1 MAKDEFL
8 ELVKEIK
15 DNDKEFEITPR
26 ELLNFFGC
34 EKRTSGNVAYIN
46 RFLDENQLETEPN
59 FVNCWIDG
67 NIIIKHKK
75 KATTKNGIDPIQ
87 RIKILPSSNKEP
99 LYISK
104 DSTLKEAITI
114 MMMHNYSQLPV
125 MNGPRNVVG
134 YVSWETIGYA
144 LTNGQNSPEIKYYTN
159 SDVTKLSYETPLLDA
174 ISTIIEK
181 GFVLVFKQ
189 DNTISGILTIADIS
203 AQFLSVTE
211 PFILLEQIENHIR
224 QILDKKFL
232 VTDLKEFC
240 KIGEIERDIEFI
252 DDLNFG
258 DYILIVGKQENW
270 EKLNL
275 SIERIPFIKQLDKI
289 RQIRNDVMHFDPE
302 GITKEQKEDLIK
314 MSKFLMELRK
324 YN

>member
-15 DNDKEFEITPR
+15 ENDKEFEITPR
-26 ELLNFFGC
+26 ELLNFFSC

-67 NIIIKHKK
+67 NILIKHKK
-75 KATTKNGIDPIQ
+75 KATTKNGVDPIQ

-99 LYISK
+99 LSISK
-104 DSTLKEAITI
+104 DSTLKEAITL

-125 MNGPRNVVG
+125 MNGPRSVVG

-144 LTNGQNSPEIKYYTN
+144 LTNGQNLPEIKYYTN

-174 ISTIIEK
+174 ISIIIEK

-258 DYILIVGKQENW
+258 DYILIVGKPENW
-270 EKLNL
+270 DKLNL
-275 SIERIPFIKQLDKI
+275 SIERLPFIKQLDKI

-302 GITKEQKEDLIK
+302 GITKEQKDDLIK
-314 MSKFLMELRK
+314 MSKFLMELSK

>member
-258 DYILIVGKQENW
+258 DYILIVGKPENW

>member
-1 MAKDEFL
+1 MAKEEFL

-15 DNDKEFEITPR
+15 ENDKEFEITPR

-67 NIIIKHKK
+67 DIVIKHKK
-75 KATTKNGIDPIQ
+75 KATTKNGVDPIQ
-87 RIKILPSSNKEP
+87 RIKILPSSNREP
-99 LYISK
+99 VSISK
-104 DSTLKEAITI
+104 DSTLREAITL

-125 MNGPRNVVG
+125 MNGPRTVVG

-144 LTNGQNSPEIKYYTN
+144 LTKGQMSQEIKHYTN

-174 ISTIIEK
+174 ISIIIEK
-181 GFVLVFKQ
+181 EFILVIKN

-258 DYILIVGKQENW
+258 DYIQIVGNPENW

-275 SIERIPFIKQLDKI
+275 SIERLPFIKQLDKI
-289 RQIRNDVMHFDPE
+289 RKIRNDVMHFDPE
-302 GITKEQKEDLIK
+302 GITKEQKDDLIK
-314 MSKFLMELRK
+314 MAKFLMELRK